1 MHGTEKLNVKISN
14 SRLWIDTDSQHKTIV
29 SPLYFNNPEP
39 ALVTILTRFVNKSN
53 SNRRNFGSSTIFWNF
68 TQFVLR
74 FNPCLEASF
83 SGSCLCFCFCFS
95 KDFFYFCLEQSDLR
109 CETSFFAMNE
119 NESSV
124 TRITSWY
131 HQRCAA
137 FGLSLLC
144 TIPSGIGILLSL
156 FIGEQQKLAKLSW
169 TNGRSN

>member
-53 SNRRNFGSSTIFWNF
+53 SNRRNFGSSK
-68 TQFVLR
+68 FVLR

-124 TRITSWY
+124 TRIISCYLRSFSPVYYPLRHW
-131 HQRCAA
+131 H
-137 FGLSLLC
+137 
-144 TIPSGIGILLSL
+144 ILSL
-156 FIGEQQKLAKLSW
+156 FIGERQKLAKLS
-169 TNGRSN
+169 